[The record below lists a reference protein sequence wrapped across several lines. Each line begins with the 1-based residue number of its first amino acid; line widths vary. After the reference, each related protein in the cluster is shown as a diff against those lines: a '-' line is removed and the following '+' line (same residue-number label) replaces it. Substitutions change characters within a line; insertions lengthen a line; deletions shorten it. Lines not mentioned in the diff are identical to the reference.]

1 MYSMTNTS
9 PGPLSPILISQDTGK
24 RYPATKAGRAQ
35 LDADEGRVRLY
46 NDQMESMIV
55 LRGCLV
61 VMRKAVDN
69 LKPFVRKT
77 GKGRM
82 MSAAV
87 GLLYKATAD
96 MMSKVSAAQCA
107 TMDANTKGVTVS
119 VSSAKV
125 PAYVNIDHDDLLMI
139 TDRALEACEMYCTA
153 DCQASKSCLLRKAF
167 EQVPMLGELRRGAG
181 AQDCPYM
188 GVRLEAEH
196 GNHPNSCS

>member
-46 NDQMESMIV
+46 NDQMEAMIV

-61 VMRKAVDN
+61 VMRKAVER
-69 LKPFVRKT
+69 LKPFIRKT

-82 MSAAV
+82 LSAAM
-87 GLLYKATAD
+87 GLMYKATAD
-96 MMSKVSAAQCA
+96 LMNKVSAAQCA

-119 VSSAKV
+119 VSSVKV

-153 DCQASKSCLLRKAF
+153 DCQQSKSCLLREAF
-167 EQVPMLGELRRGAG
+167 EQVPMLGDLPRGAG

-196 GNHPNSCS
+196 GKAD

>member
-24 RYPATKAGRAQ
+24 RYPNTKEGRAQ

-46 NDQMESMIV
+46 NDQIESMIV

-82 MSAAV
+82 MSAAI

-119 VSSAKV
+119 VSSFKV

-167 EQVPMLGELRRGAG
+167 EQFPMLGELRRGAG

-188 GVRLEAEH
+188 GVRIDGGAA
-196 GNHPNSCS
+196 G

>member
-1 MYSMTNTS
+1 MYSMTHTT

-24 RYPATKAGRAQ
+24 RYPNTKAGRAQ
-35 LDADEGRVRLY
+35 LDADEGRVRLQ

-61 VMRKAVDN
+61 IMRKAAEI
-69 LKPFVRKT
+69 LKPFTRKT

-82 MSAAV
+82 LAAAM
-87 GLLYKATAD
+87 GLMYKETAG

-107 TMDANTKGVTVS
+107 TMDANTRGVTVS
-119 VSSAKV
+119 VSSVKI
-125 PAYVNIDHDDLLMI
+125 PAYVNIAHDDLLMI

-153 DCQASKSCLLRKAF
+153 DCQQSKSCLLRKAF

-188 GVRLEAEH
+188 GVRLDGGSEDV
-196 GNHPNSCS
+196 